1 MAASTDPLSI
11 RSAGVLLH
19 PTSLPGPF
27 GIGDLGPTAFA
38 WIDTLD
44 RAKITWWQILP
55 LGPTGFGNS
64 PYQAYSA
71 FAGNPLLVSPLGLRD
86 DGLVDERDFATPL
99 PGGSKVDYDVVI
111 AFKDNLLKKAWENF
125 RGGRG
130 KQVVGEFEAFRKRE
144 AVWLDDYSL
153 FMAIKDSRG
162 GAGWLLWPKELRL
175 REPKALETAR
185 RQLDAAV
192 GMHAFRQF
200 LFYRQWGWLRDYA
213 AKRNIRIIGDIPI
226 FVSGDSSD
234 VWANPQLFKLN
245 PDRQP
250 TAVAGVPPDYFNA
263 DGQLWGN
270 PLYDWDAMAK
280 TGYQWWIERMR
291 ACFHLVD
298 VVRLDHFRGFE
309 SYWEVPANSPT
320 AKTGKWIKAP
330 GADFLRK
337 MRAALGGLP
346 IIAEDLGLITPEVD
360 NLRREF
366 DLPGMKV
373 LQFAFGGE
381 PHHMYLPHGYEHRT
395 VVYTGTHDNDTTRG
409 WYQSAPSHEQDFVR
423 RYLARGGEDIAW
435 DLIRLA
441 WKSVA
446 NLAIVPLQ
454 DVLNLGSP
462 SRMNFPGKALG
473 NWGWRCEP
481 QQVHPGMLDQLAD
494 LTWLYDRQRKNAAA

>member
-1 MAASTDPLSI
+1 MSASNDPLSI

-19 PTSLPGPF
+19 PTSLPGAF
-27 GIGDLGPTAFA
+27 GIGDLGPAAYA

-71 FAGNPLLVSPLGLRD
+71 FAGNPVLVSPLGLRD
-86 DGLVDERDFATPL
+86 DGLVDEGDFA
-99 PGGSKVDYDVVI
+99 GSFPSGPKVDYDKVI
-111 AFKDNLLKKAWENF
+111 PFKNKLLAKAWENF
-125 RGGRG
+125 QKGRG
-130 KQVVGEFEAFRKRE
+130 KHLTGGFDEFRKRE
-144 AVWLDDYSL
+144 AVWLDDYAL
-153 FMAIKDSRG
+153 FMAIKDARG
-162 GAGWLLWPKELRL
+162 GAGWLEWPKELRL
-175 REPKALETAR
+175 REPKALETAKR
-185 RQLDAAV
+185 ESEASV
-192 GMHAFRQF
+192 GLHAFRQF

-213 AKRNIRIIGDIPI
+213 QKRNIRIIGDLPI

-234 VWANPQLFKLN
+234 VWANPQFFKLN
-245 PDRQP
+245 AERQP
-250 TAVAGVPPDYFNA
+250 TVVAGVPPDYFNA

-280 TGYQWWIERMR
+280 SGYAWWIARLKASFE
-291 ACFHLVD
+291 LVD

-320 AKTGKWIKAP
+320 AKTGKWVKAP
-330 GADFLRK
+330 GADFLKKVGETFR
-337 MRAALGGLP
+337 GLP

-360 NLRREF
+360 ALRKQF

-373 LQFAFGGE
+373 LHFAFGGE
-381 PHHMYLPHGYEHRT
+381 PHHMYLPHSYEHRT

-409 WYQSAPSHEQDFVR
+409 WYSAAPSHEKDFVR
-423 RYLARGGEDIAW
+423 RYLGRGGEDISW

-441 WKSVA
+441 WESVA
-446 NLAIVPLQ
+446 NVAVVPLQ
-454 DVLNLGSP
+454 DVLNLGSE

-473 NWGWRCEP
+473 NWAWRCEP
-481 QQVHPGMLDQLAD
+481 HQLHPGTLDRLAE
-494 LTWLYDRQRKNAAA
+494 LTWLYDRQRK